1 MFLTGG
7 SGFLGARV
15 RDRLRRAGAPFA
27 ELPRGA
33 GADLLVPAT
42 YERELAGAGTVVH
55 LAAATGKAAPADHVR
70 INRDGTRVL
79 VEQCRRAGVRRF
91 VFVSSIAVSFPDIR
105 AYPYA
110 RAKRDAEAIVAA
122 SGMDYTIVRPTI
134 IAGPGSPVLT
144 GLRRLATLPV
154 VPVFGPGTARVQPIF
169 VDDLAECLLT
179 IVANGGGDRI
189 VELGGP
195 DVLTIEQLLS
205 ELRRAS
211 HLGHMRAVHL
221 PLGAV
226 IPVLTLLESVAY
238 RFLPVT
244 VGQLSTFRWDGT
256 AKPNA
261 VFERHR
267 ATMTRARRMIE
278 LSVAA

>member
-1 MFLTGG
+1 M
-7 SGFLGARV
+7 
-15 RDRLRRAGAPFA
+15 RDRLRRAGAPFV
-27 ELPRGA
+27 ELSRSA
-33 GADLLVPAT
+33 GADLLTPAT
-42 YERELAGAGTVVH
+42 YERELAGAGTVLH
-55 LAAATGKAAPADHVR
+55 LAAATGKAAPADHFR

-91 VFVSSIAVSFPDIR
+91 IFVSSIAVTFPDIR

-110 RAKRDAEAIVAA
+110 RSKRDAEAVVAA
-122 SGMDYTIVRPTI
+122 SGLDYTIVRPTI

-144 GLRRLATLPV
+144 GLRRLAGLPV
-154 VPVFGPGTARVQPIF
+154 VPVFGPGTARVQPIL
-169 VDDLAECLLT
+169 VGDLAECLLT
-179 IVANGGGDRI
+179 IVANGGGERV

-195 DVLTIEQLLS
+195 DILTIEELLG

-211 HLGHMRAVHL
+211 QLGQMRAAHL

-226 IPVLTLLESVAY
+226 IPVLTLLESIAY

-256 AKPNA
+256 ATPNS

-267 ATMTRARRMIE
+267 ATMTGARRMIE